1 MLNKK
6 FLYEVCRLHKPGET
20 EITKVKNSVK
30 KSKLDATYLLK
41 KKPKRHEIDIEFILG
56 FYFTAIVK

>member
-6 FLYEVCRLHKPGET
+6 FLYEACRLHKPGET

-30 KSKLDATYLLK
+30 ESKTDDTVVLK
-41 KKPKRHEIDIEFILG
+41 KQELDVKFILA
-56 FYFTAIVK
+56 FCLSATVK